1 MRHYRLQ
8 IVGSRFSAPSPG
20 WADPPHPAFSHP
32 LLAGAREKNKV
43 SIFPSPQRGE
53 GPGVRQPSRASRCH
67 LFLFLLLPAVL
78 LSSCN
83 KKRDS
88 GADPSVTTLGSTEV
102 TAQLLAIPGEF
113 PPNDLY
119 NYAYV
124 LKYRVLTVHRGQ
136 LRPGAEILVA
146 HYNPL
151 KPRSSAQDELS
162 GKLGGNLDRFR
173 SQDVHRMALEEPLDQ
188 HWMGG
193 VIDKYFDQKGV
204 RYWAVWTNL
213 AKP

>member
-1 MRHYRLQ
+1 MDCGLQLQFPAIGEGGRLQ
-8 IVGSRFSAPSPG
+8 PAGGS
-20 WADPPHPAFSHP
+20 
-32 LLAGAREKNKV
+32 
-43 SIFPSPQRGE
+43 Q
-53 GPGVRQPSRASRCH
+53 VRYAVRASNETSPAAHGLIPH
-67 LFLFLLLPAVL
+67 LLRGNRVILLQLFLLLL
-78 LSSCN
+78 LGITVSCKN
-83 KKRDS
+83 KPDAA
-88 GADPSVTTLGSTEV
+88 ADTSVTSLGSTEV
-102 TAQLLAIPGEF
+102 TAELLAIPGEF

-136 LRPGAEILVA
+136 VKQGEEILVA

-151 KPRSSAQDELS
+151 KPRASAADENS
-162 GKLGGNLDRFR
+162 GNLGGTLQRFKAAN
-173 SQDVHRMALEEPLDQ
+173 VHRMALEAPLDQ

-193 VIDKYFDQKGV
+193 VIDKYFDQKGT

>member
-1 MRHYRLQ
+1 M
-8 IVGSRFSAPSPG
+8 SPR
-20 WADPPHPAFSHP
+20 S
-32 LLAGAREKNKV
+32 KV
-43 SIFPSPQRGE
+43 Q
-53 GPGVRQPSRASRCH
+53 GPTSSVKAQSFRALNLGRWT
-67 LFLFLLLPAVL
+67 LDLGLVLVL
-78 LSSCN
+78 LGSSVSC
-83 KKRDS
+83 KRKADT
-88 GADPSVTTLGSTEV
+88 GADLSVTTLGSTEV